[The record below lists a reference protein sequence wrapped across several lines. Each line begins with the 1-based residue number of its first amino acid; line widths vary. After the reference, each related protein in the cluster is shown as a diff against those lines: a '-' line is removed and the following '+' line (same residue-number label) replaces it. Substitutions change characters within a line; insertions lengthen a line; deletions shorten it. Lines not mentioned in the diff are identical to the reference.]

1 DDDGKLQLLLRTT
14 LSEAGFQIVEAADGE
29 EAIRLAAAEK
39 PDLILLDIGMPKL
52 NGYEV
57 CRRIRHDKDPKV
69 AKTKIIV
76 ISVKNYPVDI
86 RSAKDV
92 GVDEYLVKP

>member
-1 DDDGKLQLLLRTT
+1 
-14 LSEAGFQIVEAADGE
+14 
-29 EAIRLAAAEK
+29 
-39 PDLILLDIGMPKL
+39 MPKL

-57 CRRIRHDKDPKV
+57 CKRIRHDKDPKV
-69 AKTKIIV
+69 AKTKIVV

-92 GVDEYLVKP
+92 GVDEYLVKPFTLKQLRDTVNRHLSLK